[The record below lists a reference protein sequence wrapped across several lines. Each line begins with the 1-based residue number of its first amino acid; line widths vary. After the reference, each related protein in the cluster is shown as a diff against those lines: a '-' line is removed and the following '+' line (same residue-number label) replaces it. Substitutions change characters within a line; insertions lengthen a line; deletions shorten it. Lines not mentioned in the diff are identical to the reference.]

1 LNERSDFLY
10 RVFQEKDEERVK
22 QLVGAVF
29 KDFLKGDFWDWKYK
43 RNPGFDPSLVAIAE
57 KSGNIIGCNHWLL
70 EKLKISDAI
79 YVKAIL
85 GGDLAVSPE
94 YRGCGVGK
102 SLLLFLR
109 SSNAIRGKG
118 VALFYMFA
126 DPNLAKHLYEPAAC
140 YVPAPTTTTQY
151 FKLLNWSRIED
162 RVKTVNEKT
171 RRNRAKSEK
180 LPTSDLR
187 VLFKLSDAPGLLL
200 ELNQNGIKVSD
211 EKLENPNLIVI
222 SDLATLY
229 AFRERKGRL
238 WKLTKALLKRRLK
251 IKGGLSSFLR
261 FYRSFWLI
269 QDVFDERMS

>member
-1 LNERSDFLY
+1 MNEESDFLC
-10 RVFQEKDEERVK
+10 RVFQEKDEEKVK
-22 QLVGAVF
+22 QLIQTVF
-29 KDFLKGDFWDWKYK
+29 KNFLNGEFWDWKYK
-43 RNPGFDPSLVAIAE
+43 QNPNFDPSLVAVAE
-57 KSGNIIGCNHWLL
+57 KSGKIIGCNHWLP
-70 EKLKISDAI
+70 EKLKTSDST
-79 YVKAIL
+79 YVQAVL

-102 SLLLFLR
+102 KLLLFLR
-109 SSNAIRGKG
+109 SSNAIGDKR

-151 FKLLNWSRIED
+151 FKLLNWSRMKN
-162 RVKTVNEKT
+162 RVKIVNEKT
-171 RRNRAKSEK
+171 RKDKTRSEK
-180 LPTSDLR
+180 LPNSDLR

-200 ELNQNGIKVSD
+200 EIDQNGIRAS
-211 EKLENPNLIVI
+211 EEELENPNIILT

-251 IKGGLSSFLR
+251 IKGGLFSFLR
-261 FYRSFWLI
+261 FYQSFWLI
-269 QDVFDERMS
+269 EDVFDERIY